1 MQYLIL
7 AALLC
12 WTRSAC
18 RRIRRSPGDY
28 RRRAWLLGSLILAS
42 MLVQEGVL
50 FFAGWLDWA
59 NGLPL
64 HLCSLLGLLTLPML
78 LRRNPF
84 LCSAALFI
92 GVPGAALALIFPA
105 VLATPWPRVTA
116 IAFHTLHAGLVCAP
130 WLAIAGGWKPHPADA
145 AWAGLF
151 LLLAGV
157 LAMLVNPLTGGNYLF
172 LAAPVAGT
180 PLALLGRWGLQPYR
194 GLLALLAFAA
204 LAVEALLLRGMQKG
218 SAR

>member
-1 MQYLIL
+1 MQYLLL
-7 AALLC
+7 AALLV
-12 WTRSAC
+12 WTRAAC
-18 RRIRRSPGDY
+18 RRIRRCPAVY
-28 RRRAWLLGSLILAS
+28 RRQACQLGCLILLA

-50 FFAGWLDWA
+50 FFSSWLDWS

-78 LRRNPF
+78 LTRHPF

-105 VLATPWPRVTA
+105 VLATPWPRLTA
-116 IAFHTLHAGLVCAP
+116 VAFHTLHAGLVCAP
-130 WLAIAGGWKPHPADA
+130 WLAVAGAWRPRPRDA

-151 LLLAGV
+151 LGIAGMLA
-157 LAMLVNPLTGGNYLF
+157 LLVNPLTGGNYLF

-180 PLALLGRWGLQPYR
+180 PLALLGRWGLQAYR
-194 GLLALLAFAA
+194 TLLALLAFAV
-204 LAVEALLLRGMQKG
+204 LAAEALLLKG
-218 SAR
+218 IEKRSAR